1 MWYNNLKYVGLKEQS
16 MKICVAGLGLIG
28 GSLCMSL
35 KRAGYKVDGW
45 NRSPK
50 PLKYALENGII
61 EDFAQNFCGYDIVFV
76 ALPPQATLDFING
89 TAFKDGALVSDIC
102 GVKGFIEKAVFSKP
116 RNFSYVGCHPMAGKE
131 VSGIEN
137 ACAELFDGAN
147 MVITHSAHT
156 NPFALQVL
164 RSLTKAMGFGRL
176 IECSAEVHDRKIAY
190 TSQLAHIVSNA
201 YVKDNEIES
210 CFGFTGGSFQ
220 DMTRIAGVDEA
231 VWSALYL
238 ENAENVS
245 GKIASL
251 ITSLSEIKSAVDS
264 GNAEKLR
271 AVLKS
276 GRVLFEE
283 SKLYNNSAEITVTVL
298 NGAN

>member
-1 MWYNNLKYVGLKEQS
+1 MI
-16 MKICVAGLGLIG
+16 ICVAGLGLIG

-45 NRSPK
+45 NRSKK
-50 PLKYALENGII
+50 PLMYALENGII
-61 EDFAQNFCGYDIVFV
+61 DGAAKDFCGYDVVFV
-76 ALPPQATLDFING
+76 ALPPKATLDFICG

-102 GVKGFIEKAVFSKP
+102 GVKGFIEKAVLSKP

-147 MVITHSAHT
+147 MVITHNEKT
-156 NPFALQVL
+156 NPFALQTL
-164 RSLTKAMGFGRL
+164 RTLTEKMRFGRI
-176 IECSAEVHDRKIAY
+176 IECTAEIHDKKIAY

-220 DMTRIAGVDEA
+220 DMTRIAGVDEG

-238 ENAENVS
+238 ENAENIS
-245 GKIASL
+245 QKITSL
-251 ITSLSEIKSAVDS
+251 INSLSEIKNAIDG
-264 GNAEKLR
+264 GNGEQLR
-271 AVLKS
+271 GVLKS

-283 SKLYNNSAEITVTVL
+283 SKLYNKSPEITVTVL
-298 NGAN
+298 NGRK